1 MAVAKIFSRQ
11 FPTQIEPSVADL
23 FAWKS
28 TTTVCLQRGYQ
39 LGNIWFVGAGSVGST
54 VAYFLAL
61 AGLKFD
67 AMVFDND
74 IIKVHNL
81 DRSPVFRASDEG
93 KLKVE
98 ALVWYLNQFGI
109 RGHSEPVWLNQS
121 EIGKTRQQ
129 GSPDILVS
137 AANERNVRYLIESQ
151 YPPVQVYGTTGQN
164 WQACVFRHVAPQD
177 PCTCCMFPP
186 TASFQTQCATER
198 VNKDTPSGDVEQVDA
213 ALPFLSF
220 AAGLI
225 RR

>member
-1 MAVAKIFSRQ
+1 VAKIFSRQ

-28 TTTVCLQRGYQ
+28 TTSSSTVCLQRGYQ

-98 ALVWYLNQFGI
+98 ALVWYLNQ
-109 RGHSEPVWLNQS
+109 S

-151 YPPVQVYGTTGQN
+151 YPLFRCTARQAKTGKH
-164 WQACVFRHVAPQD
+164 VF
-177 PCTCCMFPP
+177 F
-186 TASFQTQCATER
+186 
-198 VNKDTPSGDVEQVDA
+198 DT
-213 ALPFLSF
+213 
-220 AAGLI
+220 
-225 RR
+225 